1 MVSFSE
7 CRRFGNFFGGLGHLM
22 SRLAARLPQWHSPDR
37 YRPEK
42 HYMRGP
48 GPKNSGSKNS
58 VPESSVPENLGNAGG
73 SNSNA
78 A

>member
-7 CRRFGNFFGGLGHLM
+7 CRGFGNFFGGLG
-22 SRLAARLPQWHSPDR
+22 RLAARLPQWHSPNR

-58 VPESSVPENLGNAGG
+58 VPVNSVPENAGKAGG

>member
-1 MVSFSE
+1 MPSFSNRLRFSHFFAATVGRLLAR
-7 CRRFGNFFGGLGHLM
+7 CRE
-22 SRLAARLPQWHSPDR
+22 WVSPDR

-48 GPKNSGSKNS
+48 GPKNLGPKNLD
-58 VPESSVPENLGNAGG
+58 PKNLGKAGG
-73 SNSNA
+73 GDSKA